1 MTSSYTLPK
10 IPQFNSRIGNYALCK
25 VLCNIITFAN
35 VELTF
40 LPTRRP
46 TPEGRPSS
54 WQIIEPYVS
63 TEEKSH
69 LSVRDLFLTIF
80 GCK

>member
-1 MTSSYTLPK
+1 ME
-10 IPQFNSRIGNYALCK
+10 
-25 VLCNIITFAN
+25 VLITIYQVSEEYMDF
-35 VELTF
+35 VF

-63 TEEKSH
+63 REEKSH
-69 LSVRDLFLTIF
+69 LSVRDFF
-80 GCK
+80 

>member
-1 MTSSYTLPK
+1 MSGL
-10 IPQFNSRIGNYALCK
+10 IMVVCL
-25 VLCNIITFAN
+25 
-35 VELTF
+35 

-54 WQIIEPYVS
+54 WQIIELYVS

-69 LSVRDLFLTIF
+69 LSVRDFF
-80 GCK
+80 